1 VVTGNLPASYP
12 QVSYL
17 ANPQVAYLA
26 NPQVAY
32 LANPQVAYLANPQVA
47 YLANPQVAYLANPQL
62 GLQVCQTVLV
72 ALTLGQGV
80 AMNRDEV
87 PTSPAVLN
95 LENKH
100 AGAERL
106 SSPRG

>member
-1 VVTGNLPASYP
+1 LRVTCGYHNEHYSDVATRKLPASYP

-17 ANPQVAYLA
+17 ANPQLVF
-26 NPQVAY
+26 
-32 LANPQVAYLANPQVA
+32 
-47 YLANPQVAYLANPQL
+47 
-62 GLQVCQTVLV
+62 QVCQS
-72 ALTLGQGV
+72 GIGSIESRQGE
-80 AMNRDEV
+80 AKYCDEV

-100 AGAERL
+100 ADAERL